1 MQNVLFK
8 ISDPTT
14 ATGEVEFYIISISL
28 QEFEGEQHSVVQER
42 HGWGNNKTGL
52 ATFDHDFWS
61 PAEGFASFGD
71 AVDRY
76 CTLRTNR
83 ARTGFV
89 HSFSWHRFIGDPS
102 GYKRIELPFK
112 SSSGSAA

>member
-8 ISDPTT
+8 ISEPT
-14 ATGEVEFYIISISL
+14 AAAGEVEFYIISISL

-42 HGWGNNKTGL
+42 HGWWNNQTSMP
-52 ATFDHDFWS
+52 TFDQDFWS
-61 PAEGFASFGD
+61 PAEAFVSFGE

-83 ARTGFV
+83 ARSGFV
-89 HSFSWHRFIGDPS
+89 HAFSWHRFCGDPS
-102 GYKRIELPFK
+102 GYKRIEFSFEPP
-112 SSSGSAA
+112 SGSAA